1 MATRSQLGAT
11 TQMQPSPSSLPPTAS
26 APRPL
31 RVSQQD
37 SLELDDALSNML
49 TEGVSTSL
57 DNFNVSPSH
66 PSLSLARGELLTRRF
81 LDSTDN
87 NSPTSRSSFSRSSTS
102 S

>member
-1 MATRSQLGAT
+1 MARSQLGAT
-11 TQMQPSPSSLPPTAS
+11 TQMQPSPSSLLPTAS

-31 RVSQQD
+31 RVSQLD

-57 DNFNVSPSH
+57 DNFNVSPPH
-66 PSLSLARGELLTRRF
+66 PSLSLARGELLTCRF

-87 NSPTSRSSFSRSSTS
+87 NSPTSRCSFSRSSTS